1 MEEHVLRLFKWE
13 LMQYVAQPF
22 TTEYQFFVAMDRS
35 MFEDETFN
43 AQRILIY
50 MWFRKYLHRRIRQ
63 RRLFF
68 STME

>member
-1 MEEHVLRLFKWE
+1 
-13 LMQYVAQPF
+13 
-22 TTEYQFFVAMDRS
+22 